1 MGAPLIFNY
10 DGSGYYFSPM
20 SFSSPWQS
28 MTARTDT
35 YNVDLEPGE
44 YTIGLR
50 SDWDSS
56 AESGSG
62 FSGNV
67 QINAALVNSNNEYV
81 NLYISENV
89 FSVSEIQWLNNKNC
103 LVNCGSDNFEVSA
116 RFIITESGTYTI
128 NANLLYN
135 ANNATISATLNSYD
149 ISITICIN
157 IYFNI

>member
-10 DGSGYYFSPM
+10 DGAGYFFSPM
-20 SFSSPWQS
+20 SFSASWQS
-28 MTARTDT
+28 LTVRTDT
-35 YNVDLEPGE
+35 LDIDLEPGE

-50 SDWDSS
+50 SDWDTS
-56 AESGSG
+56 AGAEGGSG

-103 LVNCGSDNFEVSA
+103 LRNCGSDNFEASA
-116 RFIITESGTYTI
+116 TFIITESGTYTI

-149 ISITICIN
+149 VSITN
-157 IYFNI
+157 M